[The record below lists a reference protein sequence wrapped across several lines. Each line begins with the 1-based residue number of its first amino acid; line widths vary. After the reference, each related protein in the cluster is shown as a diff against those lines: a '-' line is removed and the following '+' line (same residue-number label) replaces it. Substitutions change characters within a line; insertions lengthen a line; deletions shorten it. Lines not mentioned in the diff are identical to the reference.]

1 MTTIEARLMNRARTV
16 LGFGRLRTREA
27 IIGWL
32 FITPAVLGLL
42 LFNLGPVIASLYL
55 SLTKYDIISPPVWT
69 ALSNYERLFTDDKL
83 FVKSLGVTAYYSA
96 LAIPLS
102 LIVAYLV
109 ALLMNQGIRGISVYR
124 TIWYLPS
131 LVPATAN
138 AILWTWL
145 LNRDFGPLN
154 YFLRLA
160 GLPGPDWFGDPNW
173 TVPALVTIHL
183 WGVGNAMLIFL
194 AGLQGVPQHL
204 YEAAEVDGAGWWSK
218 FWNVTIPM
226 TTPIIFF
233 NLVIGVIVS
242 FQVFSLVYI
251 LFTPGASDASTPA
264 GPENSALVYLMYLYR
279 HAFLYLQMGYA
290 AAMAWVLL
298 LIILIM
304 TLLLFHSQGRWVY
317 YEAAPRR

>member
-1 MTTIEARLMNRARTV
+1 MTTIEARLMNRARTM

-194 AGLQGVPQHL
+194 AGLQSIPDEL
-204 YEAAEVDGAGWWSK
+204 YEAARIDGAS
-218 FWNVTIPM
+218 FWQQFRHVTIPM
-226 TTPIIFF
+226 LQPVMIVNVTISVMGAF
-233 NLVIGVIVS
+233 NVFDIPFIMTGGGPANSTNVMALHIYIRGFKFYRFGFSAALSYVLLVIVTIV
-242 FQVFSLVYI
+242 
-251 LFTPGASDASTPA
+251 A
-264 GPENSALVYLMYLYR
+264 ALQLKLMTS
-279 HAFLYLQMGYA
+279 GDN
-290 AAMAWVLL
+290 
-298 LIILIM
+298 
-304 TLLLFHSQGRWVY
+304 TD
-317 YEAAPRR
+317 